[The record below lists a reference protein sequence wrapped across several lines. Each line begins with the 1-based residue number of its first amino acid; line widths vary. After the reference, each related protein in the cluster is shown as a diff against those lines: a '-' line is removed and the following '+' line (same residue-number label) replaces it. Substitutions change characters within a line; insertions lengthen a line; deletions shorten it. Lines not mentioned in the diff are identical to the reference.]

1 MGRSIP
7 SFRQLLEIEKLN
19 WSLFKKL
26 LPTKKDKQE
35 FDMVFDNVKLYTSYL
50 GNASNPIVA
59 ESVMMSA
66 IFHNYKQLLYI
77 TKEGSKIDEDTLRG
91 TLIYLIKNNPDGKIL
106 FYRYSKKWRGFIYS
120 LHKEDRLIL
129 LKMLLEICSFNECV
143 NKVINVKDSQS
154 NIDSLFYLLALM
166 LQQKRIDEL
175 YAPGSKKNV
184 TLLDFMCK

>member
-1 MGRSIP
+1 
-7 SFRQLLEIEKLN
+7 
-19 WSLFKKL
+19 
-26 LPTKKDKQE
+26 LPTKKDKKE
-35 FDMVFDNVKLYTSYL
+35 FDKVFDNVRLYTSYL
-50 GNASNPIVA
+50 ENASNPIVA
-59 ESVMMSA
+59 ESVIISA
-66 IFHNYKQLLYI
+66 IFHNYKQLLNI
-77 TKEGSKIDEDTLRG
+77 TKEGGKIDEDTLSE
-91 TLIYLIKNNPDGKIL
+91 TLISLIKNKPDGKIL

-129 LKMLLEICSFNECV
+129 LKMILEICIFNECV

-166 LQQKRIDEL
+166 LQQKRIDKL